1 MSAAQA
7 IASKKFLEAMG
18 PMVTNEKKMQR
29 VLQFIYLLQDDAPC
43 RFSEE
48 EVIAMGHQAVERAKQ
63 GIGVPHDEAKKIAA
77 QWLR

>member
-48 EVIAMGHQAVERAKQ
+48 EVKAMGHQAVERAKQ
-63 GIGVPHDEAKKIAA
+63 GIGIPHGEAKKMAA